1 MIRTLSLTLLGCTF
15 LAAPTYAQPH
25 PHDAPAKKNRSDVE
39 PDVEAYF
46 KKHAEE
52 LREAIEAAKT
62 QGRMMLQDDDKTA
75 HKNDKSHR
83 TKETRRIEIIEDP
96 EALRSAA
103 KDIQNMLAK
112 SGLLESLADMV
123 IGMAEDI
130 EIVDTGDGMSLSF
143 DGKKLGSFE
152 TDGEDALS
160 IESMGKNTRI
170 EKETII
176 ENGRKKTR
184 IIIETDAEND
194 VEFDVVPKSR
204 KPESRRKDGDF

>member
-1 MIRTLSLTLLGCTF
+1 MFRTLAMSL
-15 LAAPTYAQPH
+15 LATAIFSAPAFADPH
-25 PHDAPAKKNRSDVE
+25 PHDDKTKQSTTETDL
-39 PDVEAYF
+39 DLEAYF
-46 KKHAEE
+46 EKHAKE
-52 LREAIEAAKT
+52 LREAIEGAKT
-62 QGRMMLQDDDKTA
+62 ESRLMQRGSQ
-75 HKNDKSHR
+75 KSAPSER
-83 TKETRRIEIIEDP
+83 TTSRRIEIIEDP
-96 EALRSAA
+96 EALREAA
-103 KDIQNMLAK
+103 KDIQNMLAE

-152 TDGEDALS
+152 TDGEDVLA

-184 IIIETDAEND
+184 IIIETDADND
-194 VEFDVVPKSR
+194 VEFDVVPKTH
-204 KPESRRKDGDF
+204 KPESRRKDGEF